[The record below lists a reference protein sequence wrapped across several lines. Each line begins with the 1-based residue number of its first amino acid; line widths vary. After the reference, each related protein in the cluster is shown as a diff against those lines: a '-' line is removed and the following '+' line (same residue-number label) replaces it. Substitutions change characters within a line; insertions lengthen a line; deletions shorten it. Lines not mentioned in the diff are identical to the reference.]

1 MNICLMTG
9 LKNSANSFIL
19 EAFFMMEQD
28 ILPLL
33 ESAIH
38 KRKTL
43 QGHTNAVRLVN
54 GFGDGLEGLVLEQYG
69 RHIVAQVFD
78 EGWLKRQELLACF
91 VKERLRG
98 EYFIIKDRTQS
109 ASSKPDAIRSC
120 VLMDGGSS
128 KTIIEENEIK
138 FEVDLNDTLNTGL
151 FLDMRANRKRVTDGA
166 KGRKVLNTFAYTC
179 SFGVYAHAHGAVAVV
194 NVDISRKN
202 LNRGRINYGLNQLP
216 SAENEFIRAD
226 AVQYLERAIKKDNRF
241 DMIILDPP
249 SFARHEGEVFSVKK
263 DMPRLIEMAINVLN
277 PDGVLF
283 VATNFSEMSHDHLEG
298 MLETAAGDRTIK
310 KVERLGQDVDFVGS
324 GLMQESYLAALL
336 VEL

>member
-1 MNICLMTG
+1 MT
-9 LKNSANSFIL
+9 
-19 EAFFMMEQD
+19 EQD

-33 ESAIH
+33 EIAIR
-38 KRKTL
+38 KREAL
-43 QGHTNAVRLVN
+43 LEITNAIRLVN

-69 RHIVAQVFD
+69 RHVLAQIFD
-78 EGWLKRQELLACF
+78 EGWLNRQEMLARF
-91 VKERLRG
+91 VKERLSG

-109 ASSKPDAIRSC
+109 ASAKPEAIRSS
-120 VLMDGGSS
+120 VLIAEGAS
-128 KTIIEENEIK
+128 KTIIAEHGIK
-138 FEVDLNDTLNTGL
+138 FEVDLNDALNTGL
-151 FLDMRANRKRVTDGA
+151 FLDMRSNRKLVTEKA
-166 KGRKVLNTFAYTC
+166 KGRKVLNTFSYTC
-179 SFGVYAHAHGAVAVV
+179 SFGVYARAHGAGVVV

-202 LNRGRINYGLNQLP
+202 LDRGRINYDLNHLP

-226 AVQYLERAIKKDNRF
+226 AVQYLERAVKKDNRF

-263 DMPRLIEMAINVLN
+263 DMPRLIEMAIKVLN
-277 PDGVLF
+277 PEGILF

-298 MLETAAGDRTIK
+298 MLETAAGDRGIK
-310 KVERLGQDVDFVGS
+310 KIERLGQDVDFVGS

>member
-1 MNICLMTG
+1 
-9 LKNSANSFIL
+9 
-19 EAFFMMEQD
+19 MMEHD

-33 ESAIH
+33 ESAIK
-38 KRKTL
+38 KREALK
-43 QGHTNAVRLVN
+43 GSTNAIRLVN

-69 RHIVAQVFD
+69 QHVLAQVFD
-78 EGWLKRQELLACF
+78 ESWLKRQEMLARFVREELLA
-91 VKERLRG
+91 

-109 ASSKPDAIRSC
+109 ASSKPDAIRSS

-128 KTIIEENEIK
+128 KTIVEENGIK

-151 FLDMRANRKRVTDGA
+151 FLDMRSNRRHVTERA
-166 KGRKVLNTFAYTC
+166 KGRKVLNTFSYTC
-179 SFGVYAHAHGAVAVV
+179 SFGVYARAHGAVAVV

-202 LNRGRINYGLNQLP
+202 LDRGRINYELNHLP

-226 AVQYLERAIKKDNRF
+226 AVQYLERAVKKDNRF

-249 SFARHEGEVFSVKK
+249 SFARYEGEIFSVKK
-263 DMPRLIEMAINVLN
+263 DMPRLLEMAIRVLN
-277 PDGVLF
+277 PEGILF
-283 VATNFSEMSHDHLEG
+283 VATNFTEMSHDHLEG
-298 MLETAAGDRTIK
+298 MLETAAGDRVIK

-324 GLMQESYLAALL
+324 GLMLESYLAALL